1 MPATGQPHE
10 QACVP
15 PPRPTPLPLPLP
27 AQSLSLPGVSGLHVM
42 PLTKSA
48 RQLTLEFL
56 ADGTLPS
63 SDVPAPPAS

>member
-1 MPATGQPHE
+1 MCELTLRPQLPWRL
-10 QACVP
+10 P
-15 PPRPTPLPLPLP
+15 P
-27 AQSLSLPGVSGLHVM
+27 QSLSLPGVAGLHVM

-63 SDVPAPPAS
+63 PDTPAPSAA